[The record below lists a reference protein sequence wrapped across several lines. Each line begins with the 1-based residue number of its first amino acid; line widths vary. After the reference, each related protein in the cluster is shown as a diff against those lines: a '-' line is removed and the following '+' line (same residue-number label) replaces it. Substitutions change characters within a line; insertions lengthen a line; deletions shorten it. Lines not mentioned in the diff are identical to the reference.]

1 MLVGSMGGG
10 ALWYYKDTQSTIA
23 TLRDNNS
30 KLMMV
35 AETNQETI
43 NSMARDYQL
52 AQENMLVLQE
62 RAKEAEVTNFINQS
76 DFFKDK
82 NLEIF
87 NFNYKLSTWLILNN
101 FKNFSL
107 IPSSFLTPKKNE
119 TLENELISSLNFLN
133 FYANWSLFTYF

>member
-1 MLVGSMGGG
+1 MLEGSMGGG

-43 NSMARDYQL
+43 NSMARDYEI

-62 RAKEAEVTNFINQS
+62 RAKEAEVYQDELAAKLRRHDLTALTLQKPGLIEKRVNNATAKIF
-76 DFFKDK
+76 DE
-82 NLEIF
+82 LEITSG
-87 NFNYKLSTWLILNN
+87 KQPITNN
-101 FKNFSL
+101 
-107 IPSSFLTPKKNE
+107 
-119 TLENELISSLNFLN
+119 
-133 FYANWSLFTYF
+133 

>member
-1 MLVGSMGGG
+1 MPYLIILMLVGSMGGG

-23 TLRDNNS
+23 TLRENNS

-62 RAKEAEVTNFINQS
+62 RAKEAEQYQDELAAKLRRHDLTALTLQKPGLIEKRVNNATAKIFDELEADSGKQSPVTDS
-76 DFFKDK
+76 P
-82 NLEIF
+82 E
-87 NFNYKLSTWLILNN
+87 
-101 FKNFSL
+101 
-107 IPSSFLTPKKNE
+107 
-119 TLENELISSLNFLN
+119 
-133 FYANWSLFTYF
+133 

>member
-23 TLRDNNS
+23 TLRENNS

-43 NSMARDYQL
+43 NSMARDYQI

-62 RAKEAEVTNFINQS
+62 RAKEAEAYQDELAAKLRRHDLTALTLQKPGLIEKRVNNATAKIFDELEADSGKQPPVTDS
-76 DFFKDK
+76 P
-82 NLEIF
+82 E
-87 NFNYKLSTWLILNN
+87 
-101 FKNFSL
+101 
-107 IPSSFLTPKKNE
+107 
-119 TLENELISSLNFLN
+119 
-133 FYANWSLFTYF
+133 

>member
-1 MLVGSMGGG
+1 MGGG

-23 TLRDNNS
+23 TLRENNS

-62 RAKEAEVTNFINQS
+62 RAKEAEQYQDELAAKLRRHDLTALTLQKPGLIEKRVNNATAKIFDELEADSGKQSPVTDS
-76 DFFKDK
+76 P
-82 NLEIF
+82 E
-87 NFNYKLSTWLILNN
+87 
-101 FKNFSL
+101 
-107 IPSSFLTPKKNE
+107 
-119 TLENELISSLNFLN
+119 
-133 FYANWSLFTYF
+133 

>member
-10 ALWYYKDTQSTIA
+10 AWWYYKDTQSTIA

-43 NSMARDYQL
+43 NSMARDYEL

-62 RAKEAEVTNFINQS
+62 RAKEAEQYQDELASKLRRHGLTALTLQKPGLIEKRVNNATTKIFDQ
-76 DFFKDK
+76 
-82 NLEIF
+82 LEADSG
-87 NFNYKLSTWLILNN
+87 KQPAATD
-101 FKNFSL
+101 
-107 IPSSFLTPKKNE
+107 SSK
-119 TLENELISSLNFLN
+119 
-133 FYANWSLFTYF
+133 